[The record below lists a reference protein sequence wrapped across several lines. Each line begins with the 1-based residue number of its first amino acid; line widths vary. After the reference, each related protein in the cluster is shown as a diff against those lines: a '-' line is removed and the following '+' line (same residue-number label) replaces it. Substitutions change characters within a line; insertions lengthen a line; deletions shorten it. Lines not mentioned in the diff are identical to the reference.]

1 MSPRVRGT
9 TTNCSPPS
17 LPSRRSA
24 PWGKAAA
31 SSEQQTLRACTAR
44 RDHARYADCRDAGD
58 GSRRALQQLRS
69 RRQFPL
75 AAADLLVVP
84 PRQGRNRI
92 PGRAASQRRRGG
104 ACACRAPRVFR
115 SLARLEA
122 RRRHLPLRAWR
133 GGRALLARDAGG
145 VHRGGHRRHGR
156 EVHMTKGRLEAFT
169 DGVIAVIITIMV
181 LEMKVPHDADPNA
194 LGPLVPVFLSYLLSY
209 IFIGIYWNNHHHM
222 FHAVHHVNGATL
234 WANLHL
240 LFWLSL
246 VPFVTGW
253 MDENHFAPV
262 TVAAY
267 GVVLLGASCAYY
279 ILTRALLATHAKD
292 SLLAKALGKDFK
304 GKISVVIYVAAIP
317 LAFVQ
322 PWIACGLYVLVAAI
336 WLFPDQR
343 FEKLLA
349 QEKA

>member
-17 LPSRRSA
+17 LPSRHSA
-24 PWGKAAA
+24 LWGKAAA

-44 RDHARYADCRDAGD
+44 RDHARGADCRDAGH
-58 GSRRALQQLRS
+58 GPRRALQQLRS

-84 PRQGRNRI
+84 PRQGPNRI
-92 PGRAASQRRRGG
+92 PGRAAPQRRRGG
-104 ACACRAPRVFR
+104 ACDRRAPGVFR

-122 RRRHLPLRAWR
+122 RRRDWSLRAWR
-133 GGRALLARDAGG
+133 IGRPLPARGAG
-145 VHRGGHRRHGR
+145 GGHRRGHRRHRR

-181 LEMKVPHDADPNA
+181 LEMKVPHGADPNA
-194 LGPLVPVFLSYLLSY
+194 LAPLVPVFLSYLLSF
-209 IFIGIYWNNHHHM
+209 IFTGIYWSNHHHM

-253 MDENHFAPV
+253 MGSNQFAPLP
-262 TVAAY
+262 VAAY
-267 GVVLLGASCAYY
+267 GAVLLGAACAYY
-279 ILTRALLATHAKD
+279 ILTLVLLASHGKD
-292 SLLAKALGKDFK
+292 SPLAKALGNDFK
-304 GKISVVIYVAAIP
+304 GKISLALYIAAIP

-322 PWIACGLYVLVAAI
+322 PWISGGLYVLVAAI
-336 WLFPDQR
+336 WLCPDRR
-343 FEKLLA
+343 FEKLFDEA
-349 QEKA
+349 KA